1 MRIVNETKNLAVSED
16 AKFAHSFFTR
26 ALGLM
31 LSKKKDLVLVSPK
44 EDIISS
50 TIHMMLMRYP
60 IDVVWVNSEKIVVE
74 VALNV
79 PPFNLLRP
87 DTWGTYAPCKPAKY
101 VIELGK
107 GGAGK
112 TERGDRMT
120 FLCVGAEA
128 FHEAP

>member
-1 MRIVNETKNLAVSED
+1 MRILNETKNLVVSDD

-50 TIHMMLMRYP
+50 TIHMMLMLYP
-60 IDVVWVNSEKIVVE
+60 IDVVWADSEKRVVE

-101 VIELGK
+101 VIELGRGK
-107 GGAGK
+107 AGK
-112 TERGDRMT
+112 TDIGDIIK
-120 FLCVGAEA
+120 FLGAEPL
-128 FHEAP
+128 HETP